1 MPTTPVTP
9 NTPSTGGGRS
19 PQGASSAG
27 YSHAAGGTLA
37 HTGDDL
43 PLGLALSAG
52 AGAVLAGAV
61 LYRKARNAA

>member
-1 MPTTPVTP
+1 M
-9 NTPSTGGGRS
+9 SR
-19 PQGASSAG
+19 AG
-27 YSHAAGGTLA
+27 GGTLA